1 MSDQCLGSWATQVGP
16 YQWYIHGNKSISNYV
31 NLDASFKNPADK
43 STQKGAKISIDDT
56 AKWNSQM
63 WRTELIPQTSAPIT
77 KGTVFYHFSM
87 MRKATN
93 APNPAFEHQVL
104 FL

>member
-1 MSDQCLGSWATQVGP
+1 VGP

-31 NLDASFKNPADK
+31 SLDASFKNPADK

-87 MRKATN
+87 MHKGTN

>member
-1 MSDQCLGSWATQVGP
+1 V
-16 YQWYIHGNKSISNYV
+16 SNYV
-31 NLDASFKNPADK
+31 NLDASYKNPADK
-43 STQKGAKISIDDT
+43 ATQKGARISIDNT
-56 AKWNSQM
+56 AKWNSDM

-87 MRKATN
+87 SRKAAN
-93 APNPAFEHQVL
+93 APSAAAEHQVM